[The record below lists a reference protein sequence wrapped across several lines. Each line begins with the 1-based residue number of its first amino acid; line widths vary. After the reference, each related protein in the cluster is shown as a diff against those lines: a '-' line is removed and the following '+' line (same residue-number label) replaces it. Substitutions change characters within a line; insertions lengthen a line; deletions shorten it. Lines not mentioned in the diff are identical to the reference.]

1 MIVNLILNLILIGKF
16 LHVGLAIATSV
27 SAWINVIILSYY
39 LFFKQKYS
47 LNKSIIKLFLKVLFS
62 SLLMSGVLYLIMKKN
77 ILSFIG
83 FDIQSINL
91 LLLISIFFGIITY
104 FFSSYLLG
112 VERLYDRKWNQ
123 KSGK

>member
-1 MIVNLILNLILIGKF
+1 
-16 LHVGLAIATSV
+16 
-27 SAWINVIILSYY
+27 
-39 LFFKQKYS
+39 
-47 LNKSIIKLFLKVLFS
+47 
-62 SLLMSGVLYLIMKKN
+62 MSGVLYLIMKKN

-91 LLLISIFFGIITY
+91 LLLISIFFEIITY

>member
-1 MIVNLILNLILIGKF
+1 
-16 LHVGLAIATSV
+16 
-27 SAWINVIILSYY
+27 
-39 LFFKQKYS
+39 
-47 LNKSIIKLFLKVLFS
+47 
-62 SLLMSGVLYLIMKKN
+62 MSGVLYLIMKKN

-112 VERLYDRKWNQ
+112 VERLYDRKWSQ